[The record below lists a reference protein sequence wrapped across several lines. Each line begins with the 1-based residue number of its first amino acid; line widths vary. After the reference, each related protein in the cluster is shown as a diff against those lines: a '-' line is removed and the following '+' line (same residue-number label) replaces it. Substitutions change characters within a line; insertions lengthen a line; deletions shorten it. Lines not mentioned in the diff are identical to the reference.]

1 MSKSTVRSQ
10 QKKCEANFIS
20 ILVAVTLISHINL
33 NYILECKTVE
43 AFTLSTFHCIGRS
56 GSGNVEG
63 RNIMNKISRSTGGYN
78 MSPGDLDS
86 QNQRSNSGNS
96 SSEDSTLKGDDTHH
110 DFGDVTRP
118 DVEVKSAEVET
129 TTTGQGYGGSST
141 KSLVCEKKLVYDGA
155 GALGDIMSC
164 PTEENDAEKGGDRL
178 QILDPTDAS
187 KTSSTG
193 SIFMADDTK
202 SSSLINYVKPMQ
214 NGMSTTSV
222 GSSTKSVCD
231 ESSQDISLFLKQV
244 LKPNQKLIKS
254 GLVTSAGGTLQS
266 QFGHRIPNL
275 SPLDRIALTANGNM
289 QRIVS
294 SFYDAPVHV
303 YVERCKQRDTTSD
316 AVWDRTVHLSVL
328 NQMFCR
334 ATSVITV
341 HSSECVEL
349 VQSEVVGIGQLFRH
363 LDKLPTFALL
373 DAGRTPE
380 GGLWRSYQ
388 LQCQQLTCN
397 IREELS
403 ANVWEISPTRL
414 DELDNT
420 F

>member
-1 MSKSTVRSQ
+1 MSKSTFRNRQ
-10 QKKCEANFIS
+10 EKCVCNLVS
-20 ILVAVTLISHINL
+20 ILIAVILISHINL
-33 NYILECKTVE
+33 NYILGCSLAE
-43 AFTLSTFHCIGRS
+43 AFTFSRFHCIGLS
-56 GSGNVEG
+56 GSVNDVVS
-63 RNIMNKISRSTGGYN
+63 RNILNKISRSTGAYN
-78 MSPGDLDS
+78 RSPGDLAS
-86 QNQRSNSGNS
+86 QNRRLNSGNS
-96 SSEDSTLKGDDTHH
+96 PSEDTTLNGDDIQH
-110 DFGDVTRP
+110 DFEDATGP
-118 DVEVKSAEVET
+118 DVEGKNTKSET
-129 TTTGQGYGGSST
+129 ANIGNICGGPST
-141 KSLVCEKKLVYDGA
+141 KSLVCEKKLVSDGA

-164 PTEENDAEKGGDRL
+164 PTEENDAE
-178 QILDPTDAS
+178 QILGPADGSNMISTAS
-187 KTSSTG
+187 
-193 SIFMADDTK
+193 IYIVDDTK
-202 SSSLINYVKPMQ
+202 SSNAINYVKPTQ
-214 NGMSTTSV
+214 NGISITTV
-222 GSSTKSVCD
+222 GSLTKSVNN
-231 ESSQDISLFLKQV
+231 EISQHIFSKQI
-244 LKPNQKLIKS
+244 LKPSHKLIKS

-266 QFGHRIPNL
+266 QFGHKIPHL

-316 AVWDRTVHLSVL
+316 AVWDRTVNLSVL
-328 NQMFCR
+328 NQFFCR
-334 ATSVITV
+334 ATSIITV

-349 VQSEVVGIGQLFRH
+349 VQSEVVGIGQLFRY

-388 LQCQQLTCN
+388 LQCQELTCN

-403 ANVWEISPTRL
+403 ANVWDIRPMGL